1 MEETDATRV
10 KGLKKLRDGPPT
22 QLRHGISP
30 QQLRKGMDIVFP
42 PGPSAENAT
51 STAASRIGHRE
62 A

>member
-1 MEETDATRV
+1 V